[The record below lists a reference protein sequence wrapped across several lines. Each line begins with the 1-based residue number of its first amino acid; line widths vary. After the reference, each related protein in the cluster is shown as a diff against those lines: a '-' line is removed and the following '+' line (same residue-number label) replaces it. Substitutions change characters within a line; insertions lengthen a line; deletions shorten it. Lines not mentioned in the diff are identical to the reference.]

1 MWFLEWWGSQ
11 KCYVQ
16 VWWWGRNHGKTWLK
30 CSGSGF
36 SRGGRRGICPWGR
49 EDAKLPK
56 LLLKYWHFLWTV
68 DFCFLGLKKTT
79 TNHIYL
85 SFSFSV
91 GVCGRHS
98 VCVRAPGA
106 WIPRWQILQKSI
118 WRAVR
123 LLTYRMSRA
132 KRTVQKLNIALEH
145 LNCSGIWLKCF
156 LPPCSCC
163 YKSSFSDT
171 LSLS

>member
-1 MWFLEWWGSQ
+1 MAEVLRFRFLQRREKTDLPLRQ
-11 KCYVQ
+11 RKCKAAQ
-16 VWWWGRNHGKTWLK
+16 AAFEILA
-30 CSGSGF
+30 F
-36 SRGGRRGICPWGR
+36 SLNCR
-49 EDAKLPK
+49 
-56 LLLKYWHFLWTV
+56 FL
-68 DFCFLGLKKTT
+68 FLGLKKTT